1 MGGYTIE
8 AMTDDDVDFN
18 FGDMLAAG
26 GQGALWSSAMNVG
39 MTGISAVGG
48 KIIGSVKNKAL
59 KNALNEALEGAT
71 DKNTLVD
78 ILADK
83 LNDNLIVVNKV
94 NKYAVEG
101 LRKSSEEAFAALKK
115 AGSN

>member
-71 DKNTLVD
+71 DKNS
-78 ILADK
+78 K
-83 LNDNLIVVNKV
+83 
-94 NKYAVEG
+94 
-101 LRKSSEEAFAALKK
+101 
-115 AGSN
+115 